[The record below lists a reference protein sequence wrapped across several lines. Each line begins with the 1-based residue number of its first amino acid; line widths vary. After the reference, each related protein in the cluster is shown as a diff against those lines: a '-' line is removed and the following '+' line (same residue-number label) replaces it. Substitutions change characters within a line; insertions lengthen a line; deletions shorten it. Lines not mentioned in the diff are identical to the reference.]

1 MRCERPRCAAAQ
13 RVLRPTNEYEYDGV
27 WNEAC
32 ATVLSVFPITTG
44 ALPHQFHPYINQQDS
59 VLDPFHDALLDRRR
73 TGRDRAATA
82 LMLLCA
88 LGALYAF
95 VASVGDVLSA
105 AASW

>member
-59 VLDPFHDALLDRRR
+59 VLVLGQTPFHHVVGGVALVRRDHLHEDEL
-73 TGRDRAATA
+73 GFLGDDRA
-82 LMLLCA
+82 
-88 LGALYAF
+88 
-95 VASVGDVLSA
+95 S
-105 AASW
+105 